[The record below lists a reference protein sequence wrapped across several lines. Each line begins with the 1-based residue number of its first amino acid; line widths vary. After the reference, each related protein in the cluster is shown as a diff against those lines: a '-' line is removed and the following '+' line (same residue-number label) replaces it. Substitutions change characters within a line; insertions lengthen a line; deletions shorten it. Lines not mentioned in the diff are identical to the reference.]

1 MVWGFPE
8 YLGAGEGKKNVL
20 SLNLGGYGGVDFFFL
35 SRHGENFKSQWITL
49 SAIDKS
55 RFLTGPQTVHQAF
68 FQPEYLKEKTL
79 YMFILNPLSL
89 TLPTGE

>member
-20 SLNLGGYGGVDFFFL
+20 SLNLGDYGCVDFFFL

-79 YMFILNPLSL
+79 HMFILNPLSL